1 MKLLG
6 HFCYG
11 NLFCHMKDEPEY
23 KTRSTSIRVFRD
35 RIVDYTTYYNSSRY
49 QWGLQKTSPVEFRSH
64 LFAA

>member
-1 MKLLG
+1 
-6 HFCYG
+6 
-11 NLFCHMKDEPEY
+11 MKDEPEY